1 MGLQWRLKGRGCRPL
16 PLCMNEESRSG
27 SCLSMDMEEAVQSR
41 EKEKSRTKGFM
52 SGNSGQQDWGRREG
66 GNVGLS
72 QGLKVTLKAEAGVL
86 ARLSSSSRV
95 ARGLSLCK
103 ADGVDT
109 ARVDVDVDWGGLA
122 TPGSTPEPWTLSNS
136 HILLVSSLI
145 LRDKNIEHFGV
156 L

>member
-1 MGLQWRLKGRGCRPL
+1 MEAQRKGMQAPSLVHEQGESLRQLPKHGYRRGCS
-16 PLCMNEESRSG
+16 EQGET
-27 SCLSMDMEEAVQSR
+27 
-41 EKEKSRTKGFM
+41 EKSRTKGFM
-52 SGNSGQQDWGRREG
+52 SGNSGQQDWGRREA

-95 ARGLSLCK
+95 ARGSSLCK

-122 TPGSTPEPWTLSNS
+122 TRGSTPEPWTLSNS

-145 LRDKNIEHFGV
+145 LGDKNIEHFGV